1 MISNFIIIKC
11 RDCSLFTEE
20 KCKEKEKYKELKIP
34 LTFCAMYFL
43 AENIFL
49 YNILIFINK
58 YSRYAFHVAEYEIG
72 R

>member
-1 MISNFIIIKC
+1 
-11 RDCSLFTEE
+11 LFTEE
-20 KCKEKEKYKELKIP
+20 QCKEKEKYKELKT
-34 LTFCAMYFL
+34 LTSCAMYFL
-43 AENIFL
+43 VENIFL